1 MSSEGAVNVDP
12 IPISEIFEPVSLANP
27 TPEPSKEGESL
38 GEIPELDLGEAV
50 AEVAFERDSPT
61 SDEKDIEES
70 IKAALDD
77 FDDELGAQDEEEALL
92 LALQEGPE
100 PGETLQVQEPAPLIV
115 AAPAVVKAKGK
126 GKGKGKK
133 SQTKSTTP
141 VKSKSTTPP
150 KKKPSTP
157 KSKGKKT
164 SSSGSAS
171 ISKPG
176 IPVAPEIEQKLI
188 GNAEL
193 IHNLSKYIKGK
204 KSIASAQDCLNE
216 INNFRQKQID
226 ELLGPAVQKLQR
238 SFRSS
243 RKTSAQPIGSLAN
256 VIDDVI
262 GFYKKAADPS
272 YSYEDRE
279 NWSKLGDG
287 YLAWIAMQISLV
299 VPVDRRSTA
308 TDLINEKLAKSLG
321 YGEWAT
327 YNDNSDFLNINTSA
341 IREKIIEEKSKK
353 ATKKRETL
361 AESQKIIDRQILQA
375 AEISA
380 GEASV
385 GAKPKGKR
393 SKAKSDSSYAAESI
407 DTGEEEDEA
416 ADMDQPETGVIRRKD
431 LKRELQSTLFNT
443 SQILATANEM
453 IDKLSLHQDA
463 ELYRELKP
471 LIETIETR
479 YKEMRNQSD
488 AFFTRY
494 AGSEEFALPWP
505 ERPLLVLTEEKKKL
519 IGQHQ
524 KKKSTRNAAR
534 LFLFDWLENIYRAYT
549 APSYAEISFT
559 QGQMLADNIRFPE
572 KNTAQFSNSLFEA
585 TANGKK
591 ISVKLQN
598 PGTTLNG
605 NQKAQIIFA
614 IAYLAAWL
622 VNTSMLKIEARFL
635 QLDKPNIPG
644 TLIGVRDWIQSEL
657 CTHIGT
663 NESCSLLFKTLEVVA
678 GPKVNTVS
686 DGIADLLQQLRVKI
700 VVGGKEDRRLIN
712 FQELCAQCKTD
723 AQCAEGT
730 FAIDKINESFPGRY
744 ADLTNAQEYA
754 RAMLPN
760 HWILRRAKSGKNGD
774 PQYSQ
779 VDLREDGVLLI
790 AQKTNFA
797 LKREADLRI
806 MNGQLQNVKIA
817 PGQWDTAEELRDHL
831 NQKLEGIL
839 QVDVKTGVNDL
850 PEFTI
855 RNANQGKS
863 FSIEDEGS
871 LELMA
876 LLGMGSAAKGQNEK
890 STNSAKMATSRS
902 AGFLLAVKSKTSF
915 PVEEGNSITGKLALS
930 SAQLANSVEIDANCV
945 RAEYSPALKTLLLMW
960 LVSNRN
966 LMERL
971 TTNPA
976 DSFIILDLPKLPVEH
991 NFSSSGKGGVSGN
1004 TLVAVNAAADWQF
1017 WSDKWKFTTAFPKE
1031 LSLKPTKMKA
1041 SQVYAL
1047 NKKNAKFDKLGE
1059 KRSTLIAGSTE
1070 LKKHGPTSD
1079 SATTW
1084 TGLMLRKV
1092 PTERELLLLLQ
1103 SDFALKK

>member
-77 FDDELGAQDEEEALL
+77 FDDELGAQDEEEALS
-92 LALQEGPE
+92 LALQE
-100 PGETLQVQEPAPLIV
+100 EPAPEETPVREPAPSIV

-176 IPVAPEIEQKLI
+176 IPIAPEIEQKLI

-299 VPVDRRSTA
+299 VPVDRRPTA

-385 GAKPKGKR
+385 GAKPKGKK

-453 IDKLSLHQDA
+453 IDKLSMHQYD
-463 ELYRELKP
+463 EHYRELMP
-471 LIETIETR
+471 LIEAMETR
-479 YKEMRNQSD
+479 YKDMRNQSD

-494 AGSEEFALPWP
+494 AGTEEFALPWP
-505 ERPLLVLTEEKKKL
+505 ERPLLVLSDEKKKL

-549 APSYAEISFT
+549 APSYAEISLT
-559 QGQMLADNIRFPE
+559 KGQMLADNVRFPE
-572 KNTAQFSNSLFEA
+572 KNTAQISNSLFEA
-585 TANGKK
+585 TASGTK
-591 ISVKLQN
+591 ISVKLEN
-598 PGTTLNG
+598 PDTTLDG

-614 IAYLAAWL
+614 IAYLATWL
-622 VNTSMLKIEARFL
+622 VNSSVLKIDARFL
-635 QLDKPNIPG
+635 QLGKPNIPG

-663 NESCSLLFKTLEVVA
+663 NESCSLLFKTLEVVT
-678 GPKVNTVS
+678 GPKLNTVT
-686 DGIADLLQQLRVKI
+686 DTIANLLQQLRVKI
-700 VVGGKEDRRLIN
+700 VVGGKDDRRLIN

-730 FAIDKINESFPGRY
+730 FAIDKINQSFPSRY
-744 ADLTNAQEYA
+744 ADLANAQEYA

-760 HWILRRAKSGKNGD
+760 HWILKRAKSGKNGD

-779 VDLREDGVLLI
+779 VDLREDAVLLI

-797 LKREADLRI
+797 LEREANLRI
-806 MNGQLQNVKIA
+806 MTGQLENVKIA
-817 PGQWDTAEELRDHL
+817 PGEWNTPEELKDHL

-839 QVDVKTGVNDL
+839 RVDVKEGANDL
-850 PEFTI
+850 PEFTL
-855 RNANQGKS
+855 RSAHQGKS
-863 FSIEDEGS
+863 FSIEEEGS
-871 LELMA
+871 LELLA
-876 LLGMGSAAKGQNEK
+876 LLGMGSAAKSQNEK
-890 STNSAKMATSRS
+890 SSSSAKMATSRS

-915 PVEEGNSITGKLALS
+915 PVEEGNSITGKQSLS
-930 SAQLANSVEIDANCV
+930 TAQLANSIEIDANCV

-960 LVSNRN
+960 LISNRN
-966 LMERL
+966 LMEKL
-971 TTNPA
+971 SSNPA
-976 DSFIILDLPKLPVEH
+976 DSFILLDLPKLPVEH
-991 NFSSSGKGGVSGN
+991 NFQSSKGGANGN
-1004 TLVAVNAAADWQF
+1004 TLVAVNSAADWQF
-1017 WSDKWKFTTAFPKE
+1017 WNDKWKFTTAFPKE
-1031 LSLKPTKMKA
+1031 LSLKPTKMK
-1041 SQVYAL
+1041 SSKVYAL
-1047 NKKNAKFDKLGE
+1047 NQRNAKFDKLGD
-1059 KRSTLIAGSTE
+1059 KRSTLIAGSEE

-1079 SATTW
+1079 TAATTW
-1084 TGLMLRKV
+1084 MGLMLRKV
-1092 PTERELLLLLQ
+1092 PTEKEMLQLLQ
-1103 SDFALKK
+1103 SNFT